1 MTTFDIFNPQVST
14 VAKGL
19 EGKVI
24 TIVGSNSLGKTKQAT
39 RMERPFYLGFEKGIR
54 AIAGIPF
61 LPINKWSD
69 FKKINK
75 QLTDPKNLDKAKE
88 MYQTLI
94 FDEVYTSA
102 LYCQDYLCKKHGV
115 ETIGEG
121 NGGFGLWKEYE
132 SEYWTEIDKL
142 LGAGY
147 TLIFISHEEETK
159 EGKKIPKGDKRS
171 IKPIVDNSDVVVYL
185 TSNGIDENGKV
196 IKSSAWFA
204 ETPQFFAR
212 SRFDYMTTY
221 IPEFTAENLEEA
233 IAEGIRLQEEA
244 EGIKAVSYD
253 EQKETFKSEELDFKS
268 LIDEINEVGKAVATA
283 GFLDDLLETIE
294 KHLGKGKKLADAKPS
309 QIEVVSILLDDV
321 KDLAETK
328 SVAL

>member
-1 MTTFDIFNPQVST
+1 MTSFDIFNPQISV

-39 RMERPFYLGFEKGIR
+39 RMHKPFYLGFEKGIR

-75 QLTDPKNLDKAKE
+75 QLTDQKNLEKAKE
-88 MYQTLI
+88 LYQTII

-102 LYCQDYLCKKHGV
+102 LYCQDYLCKKYGV
-115 ETIGEG
+115 ESIGDG
-121 NGGFGLWKEYE
+121 NNGYGLWKEYE
-132 SEYWTEIDKL
+132 TEYWTEIDKL

-171 IKPIVDNSDVVVYL
+171 IKPIVDNSDIVLYL
-185 TSNGIDENGKV
+185 TSNGVDENGAV
-196 IKSSAWFA
+196 IKSTAWTA
-204 ETPQFFAR
+204 ETDKWFAR
-212 SRFDYMTTY
+212 SRFDYIDTV
-221 IPEFTAENLEEA
+221 IPEFTAENLEKAIIEA
-233 IAEGIRLQEEA
+233 VERQEKAEGIT
-244 EGIKAVSYD
+244 AVSYE
-253 EQKETFKSEELDFKS
+253 EQRETLSSEVLDFDAVKESVTVIGSELAEEGYVEELVE
-268 LIDEINEVGKAVATA
+268 LV
-283 GFLDDLLETIE
+283 E
-294 KHLGKGKKLADAKPS
+294 KHLGKGKKVAEAKPHQAEILS
-309 QIEVVSILLDDV
+309 VLLDDL
-321 KDLAETK
+321 KDLHAK
-328 SVAL
+328 LINK